1 MLKSYQTMKNDIS
14 VFSLYYEIDRRDKG
28 RREQKVERDFQKQET
43 PASVWPLSR
52 RQLDTFSE

>member
-1 MLKSYQTMKNDIS
+1 MKNDMP
-14 VFSLYYEIDRRDKG
+14 VLSLYYEIDRRDKV
-28 RREQKVERDFQKQET
+28 RREQRRERDFQKQET

>member
-1 MLKSYQTMKNDIS
+1 MKKDVS

-28 RREQKVERDFQKQET
+28 MREQRGERDFQKQET

-52 RQLDTFSE
+52 RQLDSFSE